1 MAKKYVCEAASV
13 QDTVAFAEALAAQAG
28 PGAVLALDGDLG
40 AGKTRFAQ
48 AFAAAL
54 GVTDVVNSPTYTII
68 KEYEGGKLPFYH
80 MDVYRLSLEEA
91 DELGLDEYFHG
102 SGVTLVEW
110 ASIIAPLLPE
120 ERLRVRI
127 ETTGPD
133 SRRFVCEPVGAAYER
148 WCEKLA
154 LPAYE
159 GEGDDA

>member
-1 MAKKYVCEAASV
+1 MANRYVYEAASV
-13 QDTVAFAEALAAQAG
+13 EETVSFAGSLAALAV

-68 KEYEGGKLPFYH
+68 KEYEGDKLPFYH

-91 DELGLDEYFHG
+91 EELGLDEYFHG

-110 ASIIAPLLPE
+110 ASIIAPILPE
-120 ERLRVRI
+120 ERLQVNI
-127 ETTGPD
+127 KTIGPD
-133 SRRFVCEPVGAAYER
+133 ARRLVCEPIGAVYEI
-148 WCEKLA
+148 WCEKLG

-159 GEGDDA
+159 GEGDDE